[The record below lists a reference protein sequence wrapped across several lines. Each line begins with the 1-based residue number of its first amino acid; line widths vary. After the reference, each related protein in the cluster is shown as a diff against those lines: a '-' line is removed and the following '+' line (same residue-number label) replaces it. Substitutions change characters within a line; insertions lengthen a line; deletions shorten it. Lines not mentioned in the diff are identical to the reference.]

1 MSRSEAAKLW
11 QERLRRFDRS
21 QMTVAQFC
29 RNEGVSQPSFYQ
41 WKKKLRQQP
50 GDTKRKPT
58 ATGVQF
64 MPVRLTAD
72 AGHHVAAESA
82 EQAMPAL
89 ASTTIELPGGVRIL
103 VEVPTRRQPSESSEA
118 GT

>member
-29 RNEGVSQPSFYQ
+29 LNEGISQPSFYQ
-41 WKKKLRQQP
+41 WKKKLRQHS
-50 GDTKRKPT
+50 GDTKSKPT

-64 MPVRLTAD
+64 MPLRLTAD
-72 AGHHVAAESA
+72 TGHHVAPELR
-82 EQAMPAL
+82 EQVKPAL
-89 ASTTIELPGGVRIL
+89 ASTTIELPGGVRIR
-103 VEVPTRRQPSESSEA
+103 VEVPTYRQPSELSEVR
-118 GT
+118 T